1 MNKTEGL
8 LRTLFDF
15 QRFAGNK
22 RLEALIRDADGAGN
36 GVPLEDSALEVNA
49 AGGAEVW
56 RSETKDGL
64 KP

>member
-22 RLEALIRDADGAGN
+22 RLEALIRDVDGAGD
-36 GVPLEDSALEVNA
+36 GVPLEDSTLELNA
-49 AGGAEVW
+49 AGGADVW
-56 RSETKDGL
+56 RNETQDGL